1 MKNFSTEECKSFMAA
16 PGKKK
21 LLALD
26 TNLLFDLAAD
36 KDFAH
41 TFREVYQERG
51 FALVVPPTAI
61 QELAYCALE
70 KQCAE
75 TPLALKALQPLRSW
89 NLSPF
94 DLKSVGHSITE
105 QFAEKLLCA
114 GLLPEGEFHDGLI
127 LAETALA
134 NIPALVTSDA
144 DLLYIEAGKLAV
156 QFEAADLPP
165 VQICHLKLLLKAMVP
180 K

>member
-1 MKNFSTEECKSFMAA
+1 MAA

-41 TFREVYQERG
+41 TFRKVYQERG
-51 FALVVPPTAI
+51 YSLVVPPTAI

-75 TPLALKALQPLRSW
+75 TPLALKALQQMRSW

-94 DLKSVGHSITE
+94 DLKSVGHGITE
-105 QFAEKLLCA
+105 
-114 GLLPEGEFHDGLI
+114 
-127 LAETALA
+127 
-134 NIPALVTSDA
+134 
-144 DLLYIEAGKLAV
+144 
-156 QFEAADLPP
+156 
-165 VQICHLKLLLKAMVP
+165 
-180 K
+180 